1 METLRTFEAFAG
13 YGGAS
18 FGLENANI
26 PYQTVGYSEINKDA
40 IAMYQLNFP
49 NVTNYGDIT
58 QINPYELPD
67 FDLFTGGFP
76 CQPFSTMG
84 LQNGEADTRGTLFN
98 DIIRILQVK
107 KPKYLLLEN
116 VRGFLSA
123 KFKPTLDKII
133 AMLQAIGYDVRY
145 ALLNS
150 QDYGIPQSRQ
160 RVWFFGYLGK
170 LPEDFTLAPPKEQ
183 LTTFFTDLL
192 DKQPATNLYKN
203 QSQIARLQK
212 RMPNVSFN
220 VNSICPLDVYS
231 RKVKLDNICPT
242 LIEVRHD
249 NLNVIEPPINGLP
262 QIRKLSINEQY
273 RFMGFKDGQ
282 IKYPQGMSYTKL
294 GNRCG
299 NGWEVNLVG
308 KLFKHIFSQV

>member
-1 METLRTFEAFAG
+1 MEKIKVFEAFAG

-18 FGLENANI
+18 FGLDNAGI
-26 PYQTVGYSEINKDA
+26 EYTTIGYSEIHKDA
-40 IAMYQLNFP
+40 IAMYELNFP
-49 NVTNYGDIT
+49 NVPNYGDIT
-58 QINPYELPD
+58 AIDPTTLPD

-76 CQPFSTMG
+76 CQPFSNLG
-84 LQNGEADTRGTLFN
+84 LQNGEADTRGVLFY
-98 DIIRILQVK
+98 DIIRILKVK
-107 KPKYLLLEN
+107 QPKYLLLEN

-133 AMLQAIGYDVRY
+133 TALQSIGYDVRY
-145 ALLNS
+145 QLLNS
-150 QDYGIPQSRQ
+150 KDYGVPQNRE
-160 RVWFFGYLGK
+160 RVWIFGYLGK
-170 LPEDFTLAPPKEQ
+170 LPEGFTLAPPKEK

-192 DKQPATNLYKN
+192 DPKPASSLYKN
-203 QSQIARLQK
+203 QTQIARLQK
-212 RMPNVSFN
+212 RMPKVNYNVT
-220 VNSICPLDVYS
+220 SICPLDVYS
-231 RKVKLDNICPT
+231 RKVKTDNICPT

-249 NLNVIEPPINGLP
+249 NLNVIEPPINGMY

-282 IKYPQGMSYTKL
+282 IKLPPLSYNKL

-308 KLFKHIFSQV
+308 KLLKHISSQV